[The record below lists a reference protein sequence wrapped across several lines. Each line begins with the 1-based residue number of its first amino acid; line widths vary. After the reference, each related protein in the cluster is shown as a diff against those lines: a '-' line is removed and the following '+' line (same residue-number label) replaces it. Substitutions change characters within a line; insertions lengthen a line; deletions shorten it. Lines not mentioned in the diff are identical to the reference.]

1 MLFRTVLVSALAV
14 VPAGAQPVDSFRE
27 LAELVELGEDVRV
40 THRGQVLEG
49 RALDISPTTLTVL
62 AAGVPLELDEAAVTR
77 IRQRSPRCRTLVSS
91 SSRRR
96 FSEACP
102 EAVASMKSS
111 MWRSCFR
118 AYSRMARRWL
128 LASCCGVETRR

>member
-1 MLFRTVLVSALAV
+1 MRSIPHWLWVFATPQTIPHWLWVFATPQTTVYTILRGRGFDAAAMVLGTDFAGVLVRDGWVAYRGFDGAMHQSC
-14 VPAGAQPVDSFRE
+14 AGHLLRRCKRLRE
-27 LAELVELGEDVRV
+27 
-40 THRGQVLEG
+40 
-49 RALDISPTTLTVL
+49 
-62 AAGVPLELDEAAVTR
+62 
-77 IRQRSPRCRTLVSS
+77 

-118 AYSRMARRWL
+118 AYSTMARRWL